1 MKKMRISR
9 RRNQTLSSTPA
20 QSSDPSRSGSV
31 TTPKL
36 LALASLAI
44 LSACGDRDAPLNPGL
59 PGIVVEQL
67 PLGVSLDTVGRD
79 TNGCF
84 FYSQNGSVFVVT
96 DDLGAPICLP

>member
-1 MKKMRISR
+1 MIR
-9 RRNQTLSSTPA
+9 RKTTLVVSCL
-20 QSSDPSRSGSV
+20 
-31 TTPKL
+31 L
-36 LALASLAI
+36 LA
-44 LSACGDRDAPLNPGL
+44 ACGDRDAPLNPGL

>member
-1 MKKMRISR
+1 MIGRKTILMVSC
-9 RRNQTLSSTPA
+9 L
-20 QSSDPSRSGSV
+20 
-31 TTPKL
+31 L
-36 LALASLAI
+36 LA
-44 LSACGDRDAPLNPGL
+44 ACGDRDAPLNPGL

>member
-1 MKKMRISR
+1 MTTVTK
-9 RRNQTLSSTPA
+9 NSTV
-20 QSSDPSRSGSV
+20 V
-31 TTPKL
+31 TAP
-36 LALASLAI
+36 LALSCLFLA
-44 LSACGDRDAPLNPGL
+44 ACSDRDAPLNPGL